1 MTKSTTVASKAFVAI
16 VAAAMVFSLIAPA
29 AKAATMSA
37 EDLQAQIA
45 ALMAQIEG
53 LKGGSMMAPAAGS
66 CVAIPAPLTMGAKGA
81 NVTALQ
87 NYLIAAKQSI
97 PAGATGFFGGQ
108 TKAAL
113 AAFQSAN
120 GIMPAVGYY
129 GPVTAAKMAAMCTP
143 VTPTTP
149 GTTPTTPG
157 TPSTT
162 LKGEADLKSVDVED
176 GDDSDVNEG
185 DEDAE
190 VAVATVEF
198 ENGDA
203 EISRLDVKLDHPT
216 STRPYDVFESFSLW
230 VDGKKVADV
239 DASSK
244 SDYLGTDEDT
254 IRFSGLKIVAMEDE
268 ELDISVKATIMNSVK
283 TVNQGDWTM
292 TVDSIRF
299 FDADGVATTEN
310 EPSTSISGD
319 ATVTV
324 DVAGADDKVT
334 IKKASA
340 DPKEATLKVE
350 TNTSKSTHDIG
361 VFNLAVDEDSS
372 DVVVN
377 DGKVS
382 LIVSNP
388 VGASTINSIN
398 VVDKVEVEVA
408 GKTVTGKIVTSG
420 NVHGTI
426 AAGASRTLT
435 YTLDFNELDL
445 DSDSD
450 NEATVS
456 VTFKGQNSNYGNN
469 VKVQVTTTG
478 SDWDIEGVEPITTTG
493 TYTGKEHTLN
503 SADVTFSSYA
513 WAVNTAGTLID
524 FSFTVSADEED
535 FDVLT
540 ASLASTTSGNATITA
555 GVLSVTSGDATA
567 IAGGFKVLSGDEATF
582 RVRYTVSGANGT
594 NREVKLTT
602 VAGQTVPTDKQ
613 TSPTATVNVN

>member
-1 MTKSTTVASKAFVAI
+1 MLFRS
-16 VAAAMVFSLIAPA
+16 
-29 AKAATMSA
+29 
-37 EDLQAQIA
+37 
-45 ALMAQIEG
+45 
-53 LKGGSMMAPAAGS
+53 
-66 CVAIPAPLTMGAKGA
+66 
-81 NVTALQ
+81 
-87 NYLIAAKQSI
+87 
-97 PAGATGFFGGQ
+97 
-108 TKAAL
+108 
-113 AAFQSAN
+113 
-120 GIMPAVGYY
+120 
-129 GPVTAAKMAAMCTP
+129 
-143 VTPTTP
+143 
-149 GTTPTTPG
+149 
-157 TPSTT
+157 
-162 LKGEADLKSVDVED
+162 
-176 GDDSDVNEG
+176 
-185 DEDAE
+185 
-190 VAVATVEF
+190 
-198 ENGDA
+198 
-203 EISRLDVKLDHPT
+203 
-216 STRPYDVFESFSLW
+216 
-230 VDGKKVADV
+230 
-239 DASSK
+239 
-244 SDYLGTDEDT
+244 
-254 IRFSGLKIVAMEDE
+254 
-268 ELDISVKATIMNSVK
+268 
-283 TVNQGDWTM
+283 
-292 TVDSIRF
+292 
-299 FDADGVATTEN
+299 
-310 EPSTSISGD
+310 
-319 ATVTV
+319 VTV